1 MSQSNTT
8 VAIITESISGQGEN
22 LYVVSSVQLEES
34 DVTVELWRGD
44 SEDHVLDQVYEHM
57 MERDE
62 VEEEEISDAFSFEVK
77 FVGKVS

>member
-62 VEEEEISDAFSFEVK
+62 VEEEDISEAFSFEVK